1 MRFWGKENQGA
12 NLGGWGLF
20 FEEVLTLRLTDG
32 NVKVHGRKRLAQ
44 EGDGRSTGGQ
54 EACCVLLLA
63 AAAINSCALVHWA
76 KCVRGWV
83 PQCECG
89 HRSGELGTGLGCP
102 LWQAGTSISRGRYR
116 GQERRGVWSGVRARP
131 RTRAFSPST
140 MQNGCTEILLSY
152 SVSQYSIGKEAK
164 PSRGGLATSCPV
176 DFWLTVWF
184 KTRPVSA
191 VIVLPQAY
199 TCS

>member
-76 KCVRGWV
+76 AKCVRGWV

-116 GQERRGVWSGVRARP
+116 GQERHWSVEWGAGAAADSGFFALHRAERMY
-131 RTRAFSPST
+131 RDSAQLPS
-140 MQNGCTEILLSY
+140 LS
-152 SVSQYSIGKEAK
+152 V
-164 PSRGGLATSCPV
+164 
-176 DFWLTVWF
+176 
-184 KTRPVSA
+184 
-191 VIVLPQAY
+191 
-199 TCS
+199 